1 LVQPYKT
8 IKISFCQNTKKLS
21 ISKDTKLYNK
31 DDEYEAINMED
42 VVLNFPALTHLK
54 FNGFCRTIPD
64 YFELMDRLICFTVI
78 NVSAPNRE
86 ITLSKKIF

>member
-1 LVQPYKT
+1 
-8 IKISFCQNTKKLS
+8 
-21 ISKDTKLYNK
+21 
-31 DDEYEAINMED
+31 MED